1 VSDAQQRLG
10 LVNGAGKTPLLVLCA
25 ALRLTSQ
32 ADDGLSDEIIDP
44 IQTLI
49 LPEPDIGNL
58 ADIENTMRMANST
71 THGRDTL
78 ARYVMSNDYI
88 SKLVPLVQTAE
99 DFESLPDLHR
109 LCNIMKTVIL
119 LNDNAI
125 IEQVVKDDLIL
136 GVVGALECDV
146 ALRPAGDGEADA
158 VQMTP
163 TSRATRRTTA
173 STCRTNRGSRRWS
186 RLKNP

>member
-1 VSDAQQRLG
+1 
-10 LVNGAGKTPLLVLCA
+10 
-25 ALRLTSQ
+25 
-32 ADDGLSDEIIDP
+32 LSDEIIDP
-44 IQTLI
+44 IQGLI
-49 LPEPDIGNL
+49 LPEPDMANL

-88 SKLVPLVQTAE
+88 AKLVPLVQMAE

-119 LNDNAI
+119 LNDNSI

-136 GVVGALECDV
+136 GVVGALECK
-146 ALRPAGDGEADA
+146 
-158 VQMTP
+158 
-163 TSRATRRTTA
+163 TTLH
-173 STCRTNRGSRRWS
+173 C
-186 RLKNP
+186 KQ

>member
-10 LVNGAGKTPLLVLCA
+10 LVNGGGRISCIAPCA
-25 ALRLTSQ
+25 TSQ
-32 ADDGLSDEIIDP
+32 LTGLTDDGLSDEIIDP
-44 IQTLI
+44 IQGLI
-49 LPEPDIGNL
+49 LPEPDMGNL

-71 THGRDTL
+71 AHGRDTL

-88 SKLVPLVQTAE
+88 SKLVPLVQMAE

-119 LNDNAI
+119 LNDNSI

-136 GVVGALECDV
+136 GVVGALECK
-146 ALRPAGDGEADA
+146 AA
-158 VQMTP
+158 
-163 TSRATRRTTA
+163 
-173 STCRTNRGSRRWS
+173 
-186 RLKNP
+186 